1 MTYFIDL
8 HVLGQDPKHIRT
20 ALSAWRKDAK
30 KSLATGDGD
39 VVGKAAE
46 TKPAQAPFPAVGM
59 VGVAGAAFDHNALAD
74 ADETIERLAK
84 KAAVSLGVQAV
95 VAVWWRLDGESVK
108 FTAIN
113 ADGQVERR
121 FLEDG
126 EAMESALGQSLQD
139 ALADDDAL
147 DGIGDKLL
155 PVFMDPAPEPLKG
168 LFALQRQDALDATL
182 EPGRKPRSNPRF

>member
-59 VGVAGAAFDHNALAD
+59 VGVAGAAFDHNVLAD

-84 KAAVSLGVQAV
+84 KAAASLGVQAV

-113 ADGQVERR
+113 ADGQVERGLWEGGKR
-121 FLEDG
+121 IRDDQGQYIADPLELRIRADDLFRAVLAG
-126 EAMESALGQSLQD
+126 EITAEVHQSLPLAEVAEAHR
-139 ALADDDAL
+139 ALESRATTGATVL
-147 DGIGDKLL
+147 TIG
-155 PVFMDPAPEPLKG
+155 
-168 LFALQRQDALDATL
+168 
-182 EPGRKPRSNPRF
+182 